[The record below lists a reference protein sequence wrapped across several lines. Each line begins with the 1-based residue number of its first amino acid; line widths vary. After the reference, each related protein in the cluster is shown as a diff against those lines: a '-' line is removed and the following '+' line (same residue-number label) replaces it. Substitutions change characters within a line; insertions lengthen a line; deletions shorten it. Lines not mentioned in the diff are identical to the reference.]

1 MNLRD
6 LKFCPVLS
14 SNTSYHR
21 SATGIPGYV
30 GQCTLI
36 FEKNTIFPQI
46 KQISLECLRNFS
58 FPVGEK
64 EEAADISDYFP
75 V

>member
-1 MNLRD
+1 M
-6 LKFCPVLS
+6 LS
-14 SNTSYHR
+14 SNSSYHK

-46 KQISLECLRNFS
+46 KQISLKRLRDFS

-64 EEAADISDYFP
+64 EEAAEISDYFP